1 MRFKSNLMFS
11 NKYTVFLS
19 IKLIEAQ
26 PLGKF
31 FDCEKI
37 RRAFRSP
44 FRFVLF
50 YSYQRLPSCTSEF
63 LRLMNAALA
72 YLVEKVLKT
81 FTVRLLLRQ

>member
-1 MRFKSNLMFS
+1 M
-11 NKYTVFLS
+11 FLS
-19 IKLIEAQ
+19 IKLIKAQ
-26 PLGKF
+26 PLRKF

-37 RRAFRSP
+37 RRAFHSP

-50 YSYQRLPSCTSEF
+50 YSYQRFPPCTSEF